1 MGQPAEDMAN
11 YTSLEDMAEK
21 QTDEVQP
28 EGKVVDDMQAPEA
41 VQEDQE
47 EVESN
52 ETADDAAEEV
62 AE

>member
-41 VQEDQE
+41 VT
-47 EVESN
+47 ESEN
-52 ETADDAAEEV
+52 SEPVAEDAAEE
-62 AE
+62 ETE